1 MTDTT
6 APVRL
11 DDLIEVVKRSR
22 ETPLDRVT
30 SATALG
36 AELGEIADALIGY
49 FVDQARRSGATWSDI
64 GGSMGM
70 TKQAAQKR
78 FVAKPSTAE
87 PLDASQG
94 FSRFDVNARAVVVRA
109 QELARAATHDQV
121 TVAHLTLALVD
132 DPLGLAAQAIAAQ
145 GIGVDD
151 VTRVAQATM
160 PEPASTVPALIPFDA
175 HAQTALKLTFSV
187 AQRRGADIIDS
198 GHVLLAL
205 LEADDGTGVL
215 AGLGVTSDALEAF
228 LDQLGPLPA

>member
-1 MTDTT
+1 MTDIT
-6 APVRL
+6 APLRL

-22 ETPLDRVT
+22 ATPLDRVT

-36 AELGEIADALIGY
+36 AELDEMADALIGY

-64 GGSMGM
+64 GRSMGM

-78 FVAKPSTAE
+78 FVAKPSDE

-94 FSRFDVNARAVVVRA
+94 FSRFDVDARSVVVKA
-109 QELARAATHDQV
+109 QELARAAGHDQI
-121 TVAHLTLALVD
+121 TVAHLTLALID
-132 DPLGLAAQAIAAQ
+132 DPSGLAARAITAQ
-145 GIGVDD
+145 GVGVDD
-151 VTRVAQATM
+151 VTRVARATM

-187 AQRRGADIIDS
+187 AQRRGADVVDT

-215 AGLGVTSDALEAF
+215 AGLGVTPDGLEAS
-228 LDQLGPLPA
+228 LDQLGLAHA